1 MKGDLSQ
8 KNTCKYDFFYK
19 YSGKMVFPKQLHWNM
34 NFLVLSG
41 KLIFLFFLENMILF
55 FRREMADNIS
65 QKIIHENMVFSAY
78 LVKMV
83 FLFPRNMILPFCQKS
98 KDYIFFRK
106 IHIKTIFPL
115 SLKKMI
121 FILENMV
128 FLLTE

>member
-1 MKGDLSQ
+1 
-8 KNTCKYDFFYK
+8 
-19 YSGKMVFPKQLHWNM
+19 
-34 NFLVLSG
+34 
-41 KLIFLFFLENMILF
+41 
-55 FRREMADNIS
+55 MADNIS

>member
-8 KNTCKYDFFYK
+8 KNTGKYDCFYK

-55 FRREMADNIS
+55 FRRKMADNIS